1 MNKEIFWG
9 LMKKQIPVIII
20 LAVINGILGAYASY
34 VYSKSKAITNKIKK
48 DNEAI
53 ARWTKE
59 LVRSCP
65 NRMSLKELE
74 NGGKK
79 PIEPTPIYIYD

>member
-1 MNKEIFWG
+1 MKKELFWG

-20 LAVINGILGAYASY
+20 LAVINGALGVYASY
-34 VYSKSKAITNKIKK
+34 VGAKAKAITNKIKK

-59 LVRSCP
+59 LVQACP
-65 NRMSLKELE
+65 NRMSLKEFE

-79 PIEPTPIYIYD
+79 PIDPTVIYIYD